1 MKDKKVQIRMS
12 ESDYERL
19 CTYSQLSGLS
29 KSEFIRRIIE
39 KKEPKIIENLNP
51 NGIKEIITLLSRIGN
66 FQKKIDNDLVRIY
79 NGFHTK
85 LDISSD
91 EIRANYNELIRTRTE
106 LIEELA
112 DVKFGLRAIL
122 KEIQ

>member
-29 KSEFIRRIIE
+29 KSEFIRRKIE
-39 KKEPKIIENLNP
+39 KKDPKIIENLKP

-79 NGFHTK
+79 NEFHNK

-91 EIRANYNELIRTRTE
+91 EILANYNELIRTRTE

>member
-1 MKDKKVQIRMS
+1 M
-12 ESDYERL
+12 
-19 CTYSQLSGLS
+19 
-29 KSEFIRRIIE
+29 
-39 KKEPKIIENLNP
+39 
-51 NGIKEIITLLSRIGN
+51 
-66 FQKKIDNDLVRIY
+66 VRIY
-79 NGFHTK
+79 NAFHTK
-85 LDISSD
+85 LEISSD

>member
-1 MKDKKVQIRMS
+1 MLFGLRWANLKFVHFKH
-12 ESDYERL
+12 
-19 CTYSQLSGLS
+19 SQLSGLS

-51 NGIKEIITLLSRIGN
+51 NGIQEIISLLSRVGN
-66 FQKKIDNDLVRIY
+66 LQKKIDNDLVRIY
-79 NGFHTK
+79 NAFHTK
-85 LDISSD
+85 LEISSD
-91 EIRANYNELIRTRTE
+91 EIRENYNELIRTRTE

>member
-79 NGFHTK
+79 NEFHNK
-85 LDISSD
+85 LDISYD
-91 EIRANYNELIRTRTE
+91 EILANYNELIRTRTE

>member
-51 NGIKEIITLLSRIGN
+51 NGVKEIITYLSRIGN
-66 FQKKIDNDLVRIY
+66 LQKKIDNDLIRIY
-79 NGFHTK
+79 NTFHSK
-85 LDISSD
+85 LDINSD
-91 EIRANYNELIRTRTE
+91 EIRANYNEIIRTRTE

-112 DVKFGLRAIL
+112 DMKLGLREIL